1 MAIRAALGASRPR
14 LIAQLLTEST
24 LLALIGGLA
33 GVALAVWGLDLL
45 RGFASQNVPE
55 LLRAQVNPPAVGF
68 AFAVSAL
75 AAILF
80 GVGPAFTASRTSFQ
94 AALNGTVRAT
104 SGSER
109 TRQALVFA
117 EITVAAVLLICCVLM
132 MRSFA
137 ALTRVDPGFRPTDV
151 VTADF
156 VLAKERYPDGPQMI
170 QLYRKSLD
178 EIRKLPGVDAIGVV
192 THLPFGGNSW
202 GNGFDVEG
210 YPPPPGSSSSAQIR
224 PVSPG
229 YFAALGIPL
238 KQGRD
243 FTERDDENGPRVAI
257 VNELFAKRFWPNKSP
272 IGKRVRYYKDWLT
285 VIGVCGNIKHA
296 RLDAEPDMEI
306 YASYPQVSADMLKF
320 VGRDLNFVVRSSNP
334 GSVSA
339 ELRAAIR
346 TLDPEAVVKVNT
358 MEALVRVSTAQP
370 RLRTWLIAIFS
381 AFALTLACLGIYGV
395 IAYLVT
401 QRYKEIGIRMA
412 LGATRANI
420 LQLVLGRT
428 FRLAAFGIAAGLLAA
443 FFLSQFLSSV
453 LFGITVHDPITF
465 IAVPVCLVAV
475 ALLAGYLPA
484 RRATR
489 VDPVTS
495 LRYE

>member
-1 MAIRAALGASRPR
+1 
-14 LIAQLLTEST
+14 
-24 LLALIGGLA
+24 
-33 GVALAVWGLDLL
+33 
-45 RGFASQNVPE
+45 
-55 LLRAQVNPPAVGF
+55 
-68 AFAVSAL
+68 
-75 AAILF
+75 
-80 GVGPAFTASRTSFQ
+80 
-94 AALNGTVRAT
+94 
-104 SGSER
+104 
-109 TRQALVFA
+109 
-117 EITVAAVLLICCVLM
+117 
-132 MRSFA
+132 
-137 ALTRVDPGFRPTDV
+137 
-151 VTADF
+151 
-156 VLAKERYPDGPQMI
+156 
-170 QLYRKSLD
+170 
-178 EIRKLPGVDAIGVV
+178 
-192 THLPFGGNSW
+192 
-202 GNGFDVEG
+202 
-210 YPPPPGSSSSAQIR
+210 
-224 PVSPG
+224 
-229 YFAALGIPL
+229 
-238 KQGRD
+238 
-243 FTERDDENGPRVAI
+243 
-257 VNELFAKRFWPNKSP
+257 
-272 IGKRVRYYKDWLT
+272 
-285 VIGVCGNIKHA
+285 
-296 RLDAEPDMEI
+296 
-306 YASYPQVSADMLKF
+306 
-320 VGRDLNFVVRSSNP
+320 
-334 GSVSA
+334 
-339 ELRAAIR
+339 
-346 TLDPEAVVKVNT
+346 